1 MDSAP
6 ALAAYGWSDHW
17 ADLLDAHPGS
27 RAGRVV
33 RHDGSAVQLATDDGI
48 VVMTLTRRLDPAPTV
63 GDWMAFAGTDP
74 VAVLPRESL
83 LVRAGRDGDQ
93 ALAANVDL
101 VLLVCGLDRPVKAGR
116 ISRGAALAR
125 DAGAIPVVV
134 LTKAA
139 LEPAAEA
146 IRAEVVATQPGIDV
160 LVTSSKEGIGLDEL
174 RALATDQTVT
184 MLGESGAGKS
194 SLVNA
199 LMGEDVAATSAVRRG
214 DSKGVH
220 TTTSRELHVL
230 PTGGILIDTPGI
242 RSVGLS
248 AAPEAVTEAF
258 AEIDAL
264 ATECRF
270 GDCRH
275 DQEPGCA
282 VTAGVASGAIAPE
295 RLAAWRT
302 LRSEAEA
309 AALRA
314 SPYEQ
319 RRRDKQFARITKAAA
334 RRKGR

>member
-1 MDSAP
+1 
-6 ALAAYGWSDHW
+6 
-17 ADLLDAHPGS
+17 
-27 RAGRVV
+27 VV
-33 RHDGSAVQLATDDGI
+33 RHDGTALHLATTDG
-48 VVMTLTRRLDPAPTV
+48 VTVMPMTRRLDPAPTV
-63 GDWMAFAGTDP
+63 GDWMACVGNEP
-74 VAVLPRESL
+74 VAVLPRASL

-93 ALAANVDL
+93 SLAANVDL

-139 LEPAAEA
+139 LDPTADLVREK
-146 IRAEVVATQPGIDV
+146 VVTGQPGIEV
-160 LVTSSKEGIGLDEL
+160 LVTSAKEGLGLDAL
-174 RALATDQTVT
+174 RDLARDQTVT

-199 LMGEDVAATSAVRRG
+199 LMGEEVAATSAVRRG

-258 AEIDAL
+258 AEIDAR
-264 ATECRF
+264 ASECRF
-270 GDCRH
+270 ADCRH

-282 VTAGVASGAIAPE
+282 VTAGLVAGEIAPE
-295 RLAAWRT
+295 RLAAWRV
-302 LRSEAEA
+302 LRAEAEA
-309 AALRA
+309 AELRT

-319 RRRDKQFARITKAAA
+319 RRRDKQFARVAKSAAK
-334 RRKGR
+334 RKGR

>member
-1 MDSAP
+1 M
-6 ALAAYGWSDHW
+6 
-17 ADLLDAHPGS
+17 
-27 RAGRVV
+27 V
-33 RHDGSAVQLATDDGI
+33 RHDGSAVQLATTDGI
-48 VVMTLTRRLDPAPTV
+48 FILTLTRRLDPAPTV
-63 GDWMAFAGTDP
+63 GDWMAFEGTDP
-74 VAVLPRESL
+74 VAVLPRASL

-93 ALAANVDL
+93 SLAANVDL

-139 LEPAAEA
+139 LQPNAEA
-146 IRAEVVATQPGIDV
+146 VRAEVVATQPGIEV
-160 LVTSSKEGIGLDEL
+160 LVTSSKEGIGLDAL
-174 RALATDQTVT
+174 RSLADKKTVT

-199 LMGEDVAATSAVRRG
+199 LMGEEVAATSAVRRG

-230 PTGGILIDTPGI
+230 PTGGVLIDTPGI

-248 AAPEAVTEAF
+248 AAPESVTEAF

-264 ATECRF
+264 VSECRF
-270 GDCRH
+270 ADCRH

-282 VTAGVASGAIAPE
+282 VTAGVAAGEIAPA
-295 RLAAWRT
+295 RLDAWRV
-302 LRSEAEA
+302 LRAEAEA

-319 RRRDKQFARITKAAA
+319 RRRDKQFARVAKSAAK
-334 RRKGR
+334 RKGR